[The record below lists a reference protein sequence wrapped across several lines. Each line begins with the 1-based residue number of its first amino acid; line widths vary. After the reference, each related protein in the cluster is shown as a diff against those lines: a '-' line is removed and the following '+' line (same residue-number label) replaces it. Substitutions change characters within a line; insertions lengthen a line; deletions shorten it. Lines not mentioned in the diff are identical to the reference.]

1 MKVAAYIRVSTEK
14 QVREGHGL
22 EEQRYAIT
30 QYCEAQGYE
39 IVQWFEDAGIS
50 GGELELREAMMKLLA
65 TAKGDDCPFS
75 AVVATK
81 IDRLARSL
89 YGQLFVEKELAVAGV
104 SLVYSDQENL
114 AGDDPMTTAFRQMMG
129 VFAELEKN
137 LIKARLTAG
146 RITKAREGGYAG
158 GGAPLGY
165 TAEKGRKTLE
175 IDEVEAQTVRR
186 VFELDVQGLS
196 LRQIARRLQAEG
208 YTTATGKNKWQAVQV
223 KRILDRRP
231 LYEGQYVYA
240 GVVAEGQH
248 AAIL

>member
-22 EEQRYAIT
+22 EEQRHNIT
-30 QYCEAQGYE
+30 AYCAAQGFD
-39 IVQWFEDAGIS
+39 IVEWYEDAGVS
-50 GGELELREAMMKLLA
+50 GGELEIREAMMNLLS
-65 TAKGDDCPFS
+65 TAKGDGCPFS

-89 YGQLFVEKELAVAGV
+89 YGQLFVEKELTVAGV
-104 SLVYSDQENL
+104 SLLYSDQENL

-165 TAEKGRKTLE
+165 NAEKGRKTLE
-175 IDEVEAQTVRR
+175 VQEEKVQTVRR
-186 VFELDVQGLS
+186 VFELGDKGLS
-196 LRQIARRLQAEG
+196 LRAIASRLNDEG
-208 YTTATGKNKWQAVQV
+208 HTTAMGATWRAVQV
-223 KRILDRRP
+223 KRVLDRRP
-231 LYEGQYVYA
+231 LYEGQYTYA
-240 GVVAEGQH
+240 GVTADGQH

>member
-22 EEQRYAIT
+22 EEQRYAIK
-30 QYCEAQGYE
+30 QYCEAQGFE
-39 IVQWFEDAGIS
+39 IVEWYEDAGVS
-50 GGELELREAMMKLLA
+50 GGELEIREAMMNLLSA
-65 TAKGDDCPFS
+65 AKGDSCPFS
-75 AVVATK
+75 AIVATK

-89 YGQLFVEKELAVAGV
+89 YGQLFVEKELTVVGV
-104 SLVYSDQENL
+104 SLIYSDQENL

-175 IDEVEAQTVRR
+175 VDKEKAKTVRR
-186 VFELDVQGLS
+186 VFELGDKGLS
-196 LRQIARRLQAEG
+196 LRAIAGKLNAEG
-208 YTTATGKNKWQAVQV
+208 HTTTMGNTWQAVQV
-223 KRILDRRP
+223 KRVLDRRP

-240 GVVAEGQH
+240 GVMAEGQH
-248 AAIL
+248 MAIL

>member
-1 MKVAAYIRVSTEK
+1 MRVAAYMRVSTEK

-22 EEQRYAIT
+22 EEQRHNINE
-30 QYCEAQGYE
+30 YCRAQGYE
-39 IVQWFEDAGIS
+39 VVVWYEDAGIS
-50 GGELELREAMMKLLA
+50 GGELEIREAMMNLLA

-89 YGQLFVEKELAVAGV
+89 YGQLFVEKELTVAGV

-146 RITKAREGGYAG
+146 RLTKAREGGYAG
-158 GGAPLGY
+158 GRAPIGY
-165 TAEKGRKTLE
+165 TSEAGRKTLE
-175 IDEVEAQTVRR
+175 VDEEKASAVRR
-186 VFELDVQGLS
+186 VFELSAQGLS
-196 LRQIARRLQAEG
+196 LRAIARRLNDEG
-208 YTTATGKNKWQAVQV
+208 HTTAQGATWQAMQV
-223 KRILDRRP
+223 KRVLDRRAV
-231 LYEGQYVYA
+231 YEGQYEYA
-240 GVVAEGQH
+240 GITAEGQH
-248 AAIL
+248 VAIM